1 MVSPRH
7 DWHLSPADARAL
19 QADWAQRVVLRD
31 EVGDVNRIGGVD
43 VGFEQGGSVTRA
55 ALVVLSWPDLQVMER
70 QLARVP
76 TTFPYVP
83 GLLSFREMP
92 AILAAWEQLQCKPDL
107 LLCDGQGTAH
117 PRRFGIAC
125 HLGVWLDLPTIGVA
139 KKRLVGR
146 HEDVGNDKG
155 SAVPLLDK
163 GECIGTVVRS
173 RAGVNPLYVSAGH
186 RISQA
191 TAVEWVMACLTR
203 YRLPEPTRQAHRLA
217 SLEK

>member
-1 MVSPRH
+1 MVLPRH
-7 DWHLSPADARAL
+7 QWQLTPAEARAL

-31 EVGDVNRIGGVD
+31 EVGEVNRIGGVD
-43 VGFEQGGSVTRA
+43 VGFEQGGGITRA

-173 RAGVNPLYVSAGH
+173 RTGVNPLYVSAGH

>member
-173 RAGVNPLYVSAGH
+173 RTGVNPLYVSAGH
-186 RISQA
+186 RITQA

>member
-19 QADWAQRVVLRD
+19 QADWAQRVLVRD

-92 AILAAWEQLQCKPDL
+92 AILAAWEQLQHKPDL

-139 KKRLVGR
+139 KRRLVG
-146 HEDVGNDKG
+146 HHDHVGNDKG
-155 SAVPLLDK
+155 SAAPLLDK
-163 GECIGTVVRS
+163 GERIGTVVRS

-217 SLEK
+217 SREK

>member
-1 MVSPRH
+1 MVLPRH
-7 DWHLSPADARAL
+7 QWQLTPAEARAL

-31 EVGDVNRIGGVD
+31 EVGEVNRIGGVD
-43 VGFEQGGSVTRA
+43 VGFEQGGGITRA

-117 PRRFGIAC
+117 PRRLGIAC

-173 RAGVNPLYVSAGH
+173 RTGVNPLYVSAGH